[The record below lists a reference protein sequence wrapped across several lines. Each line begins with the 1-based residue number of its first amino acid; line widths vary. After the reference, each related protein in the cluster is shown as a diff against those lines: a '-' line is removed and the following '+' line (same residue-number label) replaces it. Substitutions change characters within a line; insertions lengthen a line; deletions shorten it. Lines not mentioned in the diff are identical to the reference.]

1 MRIRIK
7 EKSNDKNINISIPM
21 WLVTV
26 CIKHVGFIT
35 RVSSKG
41 IDPKTME
48 IINSID
54 FRLIARNFN
63 QLKKYKGL
71 RIIDVKEK
79 DGDEVTIEI

>member
-35 RVSSKG
+35 RVSSKE

-54 FRLIARNFN
+54 F
-63 QLKKYKGL
+63 GL
-71 RIIDVKEK
+71 
-79 DGDEVTIEI
+79 